1 MSMCIVLYVD
11 TYLNLIDYVC
21 VCVCVYVLV
30 AQSCPTLQDPV
41 DHSLPASSVHGI
53 VQARILKWV
62 ASLSGSS

>member
-1 MSMCIVLYVD
+1 MSMCIILYVD
-11 TYLNLIDYVC
+11 TYLNLID
-21 VCVCVYVLV
+21 CVCVYVLV

-53 VQARILKWV
+53 VQARILNWV